1 MMVLMGTRS
10 LRDCDREIYSA
21 SVVERAISV

>member
-1 MMVLMGTRS
+1 MMALMGIRS

-21 SVVERAISV
+21 LVVERAISD